1 LFFFFASAQAS
12 GTGESIK
19 PPPLAYKK
27 WNLKGQRNITD
38 IAPCGRNK
46 LHMFGIIHDTMT
58 QTIQLHKDIF
68 FVLGTVTS
76 SLFDHLQTA
85 SFMGG
90 CDASIRATPPA
101 MSQFVTSGTNPFIGI
116 YSALE
121 GGTPPLISEVAFEVA
136 TKLTSA
142 VLSKLSVAR

>member
-1 LFFFFASAQAS
+1 MNHKFSSKNSYEINTL
-12 GTGESIK
+12 TTK
-19 PPPLAYKK
+19 PRD
-27 WNLKGQRNITD
+27 RNTY
-38 IAPCGRNK
+38 
-46 LHMFGIIHDTMT
+46 
-58 QTIQLHKDIF
+58 
-68 FVLGTVTS
+68 FVIPGTVTS

-101 MSQFVTSGTNPFIGI
+101 MSQFVTSGTDPFIGI

-121 GGTPPLISEVAFEVA
+121 GGTPPLISEVALEVA
-136 TKLTSA
+136 SKLTSA

>member
-1 LFFFFASAQAS
+1 
-12 GTGESIK
+12 
-19 PPPLAYKK
+19 
-27 WNLKGQRNITD
+27 
-38 IAPCGRNK
+38 
-46 LHMFGIIHDTMT
+46 MT
-58 QTIQLHKDIF
+58 QRIYQKSFSLHEVGLHKEI

-101 MSQFVTSGTNPFIGI
+101 MSQFVTSGTDPFIGI

-121 GGTPPLISEVAFEVA
+121 GGTPPLISEVALEVA
-136 TKLTSA
+136 SKLTSA
-142 VLSKLSVAR
+142 VLSRLSVAR